1 LRIDL
6 LSRARVILL
15 ERWRPA
21 RWLKDAMRRCARNF
35 FRMMAWDL
43 RINHGG
49 SWVHLR
55 QFG

>member
-15 ERWRPA
+15 ERWRPG
-21 RWLKDAMRRCARNF
+21 RWLKDAMRRCVRNF